1 MDIAAGAAGSI
12 FRHGRARRACPR
24 IACPYNPMEPFM
36 PTPRPLFA
44 PALAAVLACAGA
56 PARAGEPPAEPR
68 IVILGERDAEWA
80 SYRHA
85 YKAAAFFSA
94 FTRTR
99 PLIQAHMQIRPLKN
113 DAPLDGM
120 TIHLAGEHTSIMLA
134 VDALGRATLPLLKE
148 PYQDDAVLRLNR
160 GKGIYYFS
168 GRYSVR
174 ERDDGA
180 YPLADLR
187 AACEQLLS
195 AQRESGYRIRLI
207 GKRCAG
213 VRFVYPLAESASP
226 VTVQAGG
233 AAPAVLPLA
242 DGQPFEGSN
251 SMGTYKIA
259 IYRFADWPADVQ
271 LLAARRPLAIG
282 TVYE

>member
-1 MDIAAGAAGSI
+1 
-12 FRHGRARRACPR
+12 
-24 IACPYNPMEPFM
+24 MEPFM
-36 PTPRPLFA
+36 SKPCPLFA
-44 PALAAVLACAGA
+44 PVLAAILACAGA
-56 PARAGEPPAEPR
+56 PCAADEAEPPRVHVTA
-68 IVILGERDAEWA
+68 ERDAEWH

-99 PLIQAHMQIRPLKN
+99 PLIQAHMQIRPLDQ
-113 DAPLDGM
+113 DAPLDGL
-120 TIHLAGEHTSIMLA
+120 TIRLVGERTDIVLP

-174 ERDDGA
+174 ERDDGR
-180 YPLADLR
+180 YQTSELR
-187 AACEQLLS
+187 AACDQLLS

-213 VRFVYPLAESASP
+213 VRFVYPLSDTESP
-226 VTVQAGG
+226 VSLQVPG
-233 AAPAVLPLA
+233 AAPAVLPLV
-242 DGQPFEGSN
+242 DGQPFEGRSIGN
-251 SMGTYKIA
+251 YKIA
-259 IYRFADWPADVQ
+259 IYRFADWPAQ
-271 LLAARRPLAIG
+271 GLLTAARRPLAIG
-282 TVYE
+282 TVYD